1 MELHALLFIFSF
13 HIALSCEIQIFK
25 PNDPDPVTWPQQ
37 SIPKKAAFQSIL
49 GLEEDF
55 SKISLLCDDLSTQE
69 GEHLSSDESPYFMA
83 INQIS
88 AANRVIDEAKNVP
101 GFFINEFIEPRLR
114 KDGVLGLFTKEDIKK
129 GDKIMD
135 IPRSL
140 LIKVE
145 NLPQEEGISAYGDYI
160 YGIDINDVFF
170 HPSFFF
176 KLLESKLTK
185 LRVKYP
191 KEVISIAKD
200 YEFLIWFFDDPLGFN
215 YTEFPDLEKKILEE
229 NLDWKNEFKRQYAK
243 QTRTYDVP
251 YPYPDVNYAELD
263 KLSRKGVQLKK
274 HPVFIPVI
282 DLLNLPDSV
291 GEENVDR
298 PVDENLL
305 QLDENN
311 LFGSLYAVKDIKK
324 DSELTMNYERDELD
338 LLRVFATYGFL
349 IHSEDTQSL
358 IEHHFKRL
366 CEKFEPQMEVIGP
379 LVFRGVKEYRSTH
392 QEKYKSDKRLVHWNK
407 IANIIAN
414 MIL

>member
-25 PNDPDPVTWPQQ
+25 PNDPDP
-37 SIPKKAAFQSIL
+37 
-49 GLEEDF
+49 
-55 SKISLLCDDLSTQE
+55 DLSTQE
-69 GEHLSSDESPYFMA
+69 SEHLSSDESPYFMA

-88 AANRVIDEAKNVP
+88 AANRVIGEAKNVP

-160 YGIDINDVFF
+160 YGIDINDVLF

-176 KLLESKLTK
+176 KLLESKLQ
-185 LRVKYP
+185 VKYP
-191 KEVISIAKD
+191 KEIISIAKD
-200 YEFLIWFFDDPLGFN
+200 YDFLRWFFDDPLGFN
-215 YTEFPDLEKKILEE
+215 YTEFPDLEKKILEG
-229 NLDWKNEFKRQYAK
+229 NLDWKNEFKRKYAK

-251 YPYPDVNYAELD
+251 KPYPDVNYAKLDELSNEGE
-263 KLSRKGVQLKK
+263 LEIHS
-274 HPVFIPVI
+274 VFIPVM
-282 DLLNLPDSV
+282 DLLNLPDIV
-291 GEENVDR
+291 GEENIDR
-298 PVDENLL
+298 RRDENLL
-305 QLDENN
+305 KLDENN

-324 DSELTMNYERDELD
+324 DSELTMNYEGGELD
-338 LLRVFATYGFL
+338 PLRVLATYGFL
-349 IHSEDTQSL
+349 IHNEDTKSL
-358 IEHHFKRL
+358 IENHFHRI
-366 CEKFEPQMEVIGP
+366 CEKFGPHIGVILR
-379 LVFRGVKEYRSTH
+379 LVFNGAKEYRSTH
-392 QEKYKSDKRLVHWNK
+392 QEKYKNDKRLVHWNK

-414 MIL
+414 MFP